1 MPPCGLLHGNCA
13 ASITGRRPSI
23 SALAARM
30 SHAKRPRR
38 QHMGAARRSSPD
50 EPAPIRHSP
59 GADQRRLRAPAQQ
72 ARPPGQP
79 AAAAPARS
87 AGLGRL
93 LLLLSLLSGALSHGY
108 HLFLYP
114 LYITDEGI
122 YMQQAWSVLREGQ
135 LSPYTYYY
143 DHAPA
148 GWLLI
153 AAWVSVLPHQFET
166 FGNAID
172 TGRVL
177 MLLVH
182 LASVCLLFHLARRF
196 SGSLIAA
203 LVATFLFNFSPLAVY
218 YQRQVLLDNLMVFWL
233 LLSLYL
239 ATSEDRRI
247 LTPLGSGLA
256 LGLGVLTKENAI
268 FFVPVVGYL
277 LYRQVRQRRNYRF
290 ALGFWLFTSAA
301 IISLYFLYAV
311 LKNELLPSHLNFN
324 LNQPPADHVALLYTI
339 WQQLHRSQGSLL
351 DPHSLFW
358 TFSLDAWRPKDTFL
372 LAGGMVATLLNLVA
386 GLRDRQGHRGQLVAA
401 LLAISYAFYL
411 VRASV
416 MLEFYG
422 VPLLP
427 FLALNIGLLVHR
439 LLLVV
444 PETRRLPLLAGLART
459 IMLACFFAVL
469 LLPTG
474 GYLLVRDEFG
484 KVVPHD
490 LYKLPLTLLQ
500 EQQLAFIRAH
510 IPPTARIIMDED
522 LWVQLHDVRP
532 YYPRAHSHWK
542 AASDPAVR
550 DKLFARNWQ
559 NIDYIVLSNKML
571 SAMQQNNSDGSEN
584 YILVA
589 YQHARPIW
597 QLTRGDISLAIY
609 QVQK

>member
-1 MPPCGLLHGNCA
+1 MRV
-13 ASITGRRPSI
+13 I
-23 SALAARM
+23 
-30 SHAKRPRR
+30 
-38 QHMGAARRSSPD
+38 PD
-50 EPAPIRHSP
+50 ETRVIHHPR
-59 GADQRRLRAPAQQ
+59 GADQSGLRTRGQDARRPQ
-72 ARPPGQP
+72 QP
-79 AAAAPARS
+79 AAGAGTRS
-87 AGLGRL
+87 VGLERFL
-93 LLLLSLLSGALSHGY
+93 LLLCLLTGALSHGY

-122 YMQQAWSVLREGQ
+122 YMQQAWSVLREAR

-148 GWLLI
+148 GWVVI

-166 FGNAID
+166 FGNAIN

-182 LASVCLLFHLARRF
+182 LVSVFLLFHIARRL

-203 LVATFLFNFSPLAVY
+203 LVATFLFNLSPLAVY
-218 YQRQVLLDNLMVFWL
+218 YQRQVLLDNLMVFWV

-239 ATSEDRRI
+239 ATSDDRRI
-247 LTPLGSGLA
+247 HTPLMSGLA
-256 LGLGVLTKENAI
+256 LGVSVITKENAI
-268 FFVPVVGYL
+268 FFVPVIGYL
-277 LYRQVRQRRNYRF
+277 LYNQVRQRRNYRF
-290 ALGFWLFTSAA
+290 ALGFWLFTSGA
-301 IISLYFLYAV
+301 IISLYFFYAV
-311 LKNELLPSHLNFN
+311 LKDELVPSHLNFN

-339 WQQLHRSQGSLL
+339 WQQLHRSQGSML

-358 TFSLDAWRPKDTFL
+358 TFSLDAWLPKDTFL
-372 LAGGMVATLLNLVA
+372 LAGGMVATLLNLVQ
-386 GLRDRQGHRGQLVAA
+386 GLRDRKRHRGQLIAA

-411 VRASV
+411 VRGSV
-416 MLEFYG
+416 MLEFYV
-422 VPLLP
+422 VPLVP
-427 FLALNIGLLVHR
+427 FLALNIGLLVARILH
-439 LLLVV
+439 LV
-444 PETRRLPLLAGLART
+444 PGRRWLFVLSAFVQSL
-459 IMLACFFAVL
+459 MLVCFFTVL

-490 LYKLPLTLLQ
+490 LYKLPLTPLQ

-532 YYPRAHSHWK
+532 YYPLAHSHWK

-584 YILVA
+584 YILEA
-589 YQHARPIW
+589 LQHARPIW
-597 QLTRGDISLAIY
+597 QSTIGDISLAIY